1 MVSICTT
8 LQCPFPEYKFNM
20 NIFQLCV
27 TLITYPFII
36 QVSGGGQWC
45 YNSQNPMCGPDHWKD
60 ISHNCGGDHQSP
72 INIEKAKVKR
82 DNHLDDITFQ
92 GYDHAPPGQWKLM
105 NDGHSVLLSLSGD
118 IYISGTG
125 LPNKYKALQFHF
137 HWGSPN
143 KDGSEHTVDGKQFPI
158 ELHIVHMN
166 TKFSSIT
173 EAKKDPEG
181 LAVLGIL
188 ITVGEAENPS
198 YSTLVAAMKNVSL
211 EGDFIEIPSFALE
224 SILPP
229 QNKLS
234 RYYRY
239 QGSLTTPDCSEAVIW
254 TVFEH
259 PISISQTQLRILTD
273 TAYFTAQGEALLKI
287 KDNFR
292 PPQPLKG
299 RKVSASK
306 DATVSSS
313 AALRTSVLT
322 LTLLYLNLIFIEK
335 VYV

>member
-1 MVSICTT
+1 
-8 LQCPFPEYKFNM
+8 
-20 NIFQLCV
+20 
-27 TLITYPFII
+27 
-36 QVSGGGQWC
+36 QWC
-45 YNSQNPMCGPDHWKD
+45 YTSQNPICGPDHWKD

-82 DNHLDDITFQ
+82 GSNLDDITFQ
-92 GYDHAPPGQWKLM
+92 GFDHPPPDQWKLT

-118 IYISGTG
+118 IYISGAG

-137 HWGSPN
+137 HWGSPK
-143 KDGSEHTVDGKQFPI
+143 KDGSEHTIDGKQFPL

-173 EAKKDPEG
+173 EAKKDPQG

-188 ITVGEAENPS
+188 INIGEAENPN
-198 YSTLVAAMKNVSL
+198 YSTLVAAMKNVSQ
-211 EGDFIEIPSFALE
+211 EEEFIVIPSFPLE
-224 SILPP
+224 NILPP

-234 RYYRY
+234 QYYRY

-259 PISISQTQLRILTD
+259 PISISQTQHRILTD
-273 TAYFTAQGEALLKI
+273 TAYFSAQGEALLKMT
-287 KDNFR
+287 DNFR

-299 RKVSASK
+299 RKVLASK

-313 AALRTSVLT
+313 AASEASLLT
-322 LTLLYLNLIFIEK
+322 LTVLCLAKILHD
-335 VYV
+335 

>member
-1 MVSICTT
+1 
-8 LQCPFPEYKFNM
+8 M
-20 NIFQLCV
+20 NIFQLGM
-27 TLITYPFII
+27 TLITFPFII

-45 YNSQNPMCGPDHWKD
+45 YTSQNPTCGPDHWKD
-60 ISHNCGGDHQSP
+60 INHNCGGDHQSP
-72 INIEKAKVKR
+72 INIEKAKVSR
-82 DNHLDDITFQ
+82 DSHLDNITFQ
-92 GYDHAPPGQWKLM
+92 GFDYAPPGQWKLM

-118 IYISGTG
+118 ISISGAG

-143 KDGSEHTVDGKQFPI
+143 KDGSEHTVDGKQFPL

-166 TKFSSIT
+166 TKFNSIT
-173 EAKKDPEG
+173 EAKKDPQG

-198 YSTLVAAMKNVSL
+198 YNTLVAAMKNVSL
-211 EGDFIEIPSFALE
+211 EGDFTEIPTFPLQNL
-224 SILPP
+224 LPP
-229 QNKLS
+229 HNGLS
-234 RYYRY
+234 QYYRY

-259 PISISQTQLRILTD
+259 PIAISRTQHRILTD
-273 TAYFTAQGEALLKI
+273 TAYFSAQGEGLVKMT
-287 KDNFR
+287 DNFR

-299 RKVSASK
+299 RKVLASK

-313 AALRTSVLT
+313 VAPQASVLT
-322 LTLLYLNLIFIEK
+322 LTILYISVKILQD
-335 VYV
+335 

>member
-1 MVSICTT
+1 MD
-8 LQCPFPEYKFNM
+8 
-20 NIFQLCV
+20 IFQLCL
-27 TLITYPFII
+27 TLIALPVIR

-45 YNSQNPMCGPDHWKD
+45 YTSQNPVCGPDHWKD

-72 INIEKAKVKR
+72 INIEKTKVKR
-82 DNHLDDITFQ
+82 DDHLDGITFQ
-92 GYDHAPPGQWKLM
+92 GFDHAPPGQWKLM

-118 IYISGTG
+118 IYLSGAG
-125 LPNKYKALQFHF
+125 LPNTYKALQFHF

-143 KDGSEHTVDGKQFPI
+143 KDGSEHTLDGKQFPI

-173 EAKKDPEG
+173 EAKKDPQG

-188 ITVGEAENPS
+188 ITVGEAENPN

-211 EGDFIEIPSFALE
+211 EGDFTEIPTFPLE
-224 SILPP
+224 NLLPP
-229 QNKLS
+229 KNKLS
-234 RYYRY
+234 QYYRY

-254 TVFEH
+254 TVFEL
-259 PISISQTQLRILTD
+259 PISVSQTQLRILTD
-273 TAYFTAQGEALLKI
+273 TAYFSAQGEVRK
-287 KDNFR
+287 KMTENFR

-299 RKVSASK
+299 RKVFASK

-313 AALRTSVLT
+313 AALQTSVLT
-322 LTLLYLNLIFIEK
+322 LTLLYTTAKIFQD
-335 VYV
+335 